1 MELVGNSG
9 SKSCHLIIELLG
21 LKIIQY
27 IMAKKK
33 LCRVELTPEAFVI
46 IEAEAYL
53 SGRTLKSIASEIL
66 SSHCSEES
74 KNISNL
80 KSSHVINLKSLT
92 ANDTNDHII
101 LEPQVPI
108 AKKPENQKAKGLARK
123 TK

>member
-1 MELVGNSG
+1 
-9 SKSCHLIIELLG
+9 
-21 LKIIQY
+21 
-27 IMAKKK
+27 MAKKK

-53 SGRTLKSIASEIL
+53 RGRTLKSTASEIL

-92 ANDTNDHII
+92 ANGIKDHMIIDT
-101 LEPQVPI
+101 EATI
-108 AKKPENQKAKGLARK
+108 AKEPKGKKPTQAKNSK
-123 TK
+123 DY

>member
-1 MELVGNSG
+1 
-9 SKSCHLIIELLG
+9 
-21 LKIIQY
+21 
-27 IMAKKK
+27 MAKKK

-53 SGRTLKSIASEIL
+53 RGRTLKSIASEIL

-92 ANDTNDHII
+92 ANDTKI
-101 LEPQVPI
+101 LEPQIPI
-108 AKKPENQKAKGLARK
+108 AKEPKNRMAKGGDQG
-123 TK
+123 

>member
-1 MELVGNSG
+1 
-9 SKSCHLIIELLG
+9 
-21 LKIIQY
+21 
-27 IMAKKK
+27 MAKKK

-53 SGRTLKSIASEIL
+53 RGRTLKSIASDIL

-92 ANDTNDHII
+92 ANDTKDPMI
-101 LEPQVPI
+101 LEPQIPI
-108 AKKPENQKAKGLARK
+108 AKEPKNRMAKGGDQG
-123 TK
+123 